1 MNHVCTPSRVLP
13 AGRRPFL
20 RPSRLGT
27 GVLIALGMVP
37 TLALAAPD
45 PSPEPAPGPQDVEFS
60 AAFLGASSN
69 RYDLSRFE
77 RGNTMLA
84 GEYSVDLYVNEYQ
97 VSREQV
103 AFREGADG
111 RVKPCFTRTL
121 LAVMSVDTRKLEASG
136 ANLDGDC
143 LDLEA
148 LIPDATAAAN
158 ADELRLD
165 VSIPQVA
172 LLRNAR
178 GYVDPK
184 LWDRGVNAF
193 TLGYTFNASQFDSDK
208 VDHQRQ
214 AYLGLEAGLNVGG
227 WRIRNQSNVRW
238 SENGGADF
246 DNINTYAQHD
256 VDRLQSQLTVGDTFT
271 DGRLFDSIAFRGVNL
286 ATDDRM
292 RPDSMNGFAPVVR
305 GVAETNA
312 RVTVRQA
319 GYVVYETTV
328 APGAFEIADLGASGF
343 GGDLEVLIQ
352 EADGRRRSFVVPF
365 AAVPNLLRP
374 GAWRYSATAG
384 QIRNDFLLND
394 TPYFV
399 EGTYQRG
406 LNNLLTGYV
415 GGQMAGSDLYTSA
428 LVGAAFNTRVGALSV
443 DVTGART
450 KFSGKGGE
458 HKGYSARV
466 TYSKSIP
473 STNTDFALAAYRYSS
488 LGYFDL
494 QNAVQLNDG
503 VVGGRLGGGVSD
515 SAGGQR
521 SRFQLTLSQRLG
533 QRAGQLYLS
542 GSRGDYWDGRPVE
555 MSYNAGWSNHFRNVS
570 FSVNA
575 NRARLGN
582 GQYDDTFYVNL
593 SVPLGN
599 TTSRSMP
606 PVLNLQ
612 GSHGAQG
619 DGLMASVNGSAGDRG
634 QIGWGVNG
642 NFGDTGSD
650 SVGVN
655 ANLRAAYANLGAAYT
670 RGTNSQQASVS
681 ASGGLVVHPGGIT
694 LANRLG
700 DTIGVIEAKGAKGA
714 HLSSD
719 GTSRVDGRGYAVV
732 ASLSPYRMN
741 EVMLDPKGTS
751 ADVELENSRLLTAPR
766 AGAVVPLKYKTAT
779 GQSYLIRVQPAAGV
793 PIPFGAEV
801 VNGMDQVVGYVG
813 QASQAFVRMSDENGG
828 QLSIRWGTQGRCAL
842 DWRPSSSTA
851 VAGQTVQVDS
861 ACQSTAIAQ

>member
-1 MNHVCTPSRVLP
+1 MSHVRTTSRVLP
-13 AGRRPFL
+13 VGRRPL
-20 RPSRLGT
+20 RASRLGT

-37 TLALAAPD
+37 ALALAAPE

-60 AAFLGASSN
+60 APFLGASSN
-69 RYDLSRFE
+69 SYDLSRFE
-77 RGNTMLA
+77 RGNAMLA
-84 GEYSVDLYVNEYQ
+84 GEYSVDLYVNEYR

-103 AFREGADG
+103 LFREAADG
-111 RVKPCFTRTL
+111 RVKPCFTRSL

-136 ANLDGDC
+136 ADLDGAC

-148 LIPDATAAAN
+148 LIPGATANAN

-184 LWDRGVNAF
+184 LWERGVNAF
-193 TLGYTFNASQFDSDK
+193 TLGYTFNASQFDNQTA
-208 VDHQRQ
+208 DHQRQ

-227 WRIRNQSNVRW
+227 WRVRNQSSARW
-238 SENGGADF
+238 DEKGDAQF

-256 VDRLQSQLTVGDTFT
+256 VDRLQSQLTIGDTFT

-292 RPDSMNGFAPVVR
+292 RPDSMNGFAPIVR

-328 APGAFEIADLGASGF
+328 APGAFEITDLGASGY
-343 GGDLEVLIQ
+343 GGDLQVIIQ
-352 EADGRRRSFVVPF
+352 EADGRQRSFTVPF

-374 GAWRYSATAG
+374 GSSRYSATAG
-384 QIRNDFLLND
+384 QMRNDFLLND
-394 TPYFV
+394 APYFV

-406 LNNLLTGYV
+406 INNLLTGYV
-415 GGQMAGSDLYTSA
+415 GGQAAGSGLYTSA
-428 LVGAAFNTRVGALSV
+428 LIGAAFNTPVGALAL

-450 KFSGKGGE
+450 KFSGNGGE
-458 HKGYSARV
+458 HRGYSARV

-488 LGYFDL
+488 LGFFDL
-494 QNAVQLNDG
+494 QNAVQLDDS
-503 VVGGRLGGGVSD
+503 VRGGELGGGVGD
-515 SAGGQR
+515 RDGGQR

-533 QRAGQLYLS
+533 ARAGQLYLS
-542 GSRGDYWDGRPVE
+542 GSRGDYWNGRPVE
-555 MSYNAGWSNHFRNVS
+555 MSYNAGWSNNFRNLS
-570 FSVNA
+570 YSVTA

-593 SVPLGN
+593 SVPLGH
-599 TTSRSMP
+599 TSSRSTP

-619 DGLMASVNGSAGDRG
+619 NGLMAGVNGSAGDRN
-634 QIGWGVNG
+634 QVGWGVNG
-642 NFGDTGSD
+642 NFGDANND
-650 SVGVN
+650 SIGVN
-655 ANLRAAYANLGAAYT
+655 ANWRAAYANLGAAYT
-670 RGTNSQQASVS
+670 HGTHSQQASVS

-700 DTIGVIEAKGAKGA
+700 DTIGIIEAKGAKGA

-719 GTSRVDGRGYAVV
+719 NISRVDSRGYAV
-732 ASLSPYRMN
+732 ASSLMPYRMN

-751 ADVELENSRLLTAPR
+751 AGVELENSRLLVAPR
-766 AGAVVPLKYKTAT
+766 AGAVVPLKYKTAV
-779 GQSYLIRVQPAAGV
+779 GQAYLIHITPTGGVQL
-793 PIPFGAEV
+793 PFGAEV
-801 VNGMDQVVGYVG
+801 ADTTGNVVGYVG
-813 QASQAFVRMSDENGG
+813 QNAQALVRLPDKNSIA
-828 QLSIRWGTQGRCAL
+828 LSVRWGTQGQQCAL
-842 DWRPSSSTA
+842 EWNPPPSQA
-851 VAGQTVQVDS
+851 AAGELAQVDGTCRAEAVS
-861 ACQSTAIAQ
+861 Q